1 MSNIYKDM
9 ATAIM
14 EEIQE
19 SKYALKNIRT
29 AANYAGHLKRLLS
42 RTQLTKETLFLKKN
56 QDKIISYLEKKGGST
71 RNQIC
76 CALKKYSVVLDI
88 EEAINFSTQQMDLAI
103 ELRKS
108 KIEQDRIMNK
118 KNENWVD
125 FNIIK
130 FHYKNALSFIRYYN
144 QIKEHKFTW
153 RLGTKTFPAYERNLK
168 MAFHLGLYV
177 SNIQYNPPR
186 RSQDWTLMK
195 VIPIGMVKNIK
206 EKDINNYCVT
216 IRGVPKQ
223 VIFLKYKTSEL
234 YGKQEFDL
242 NTDLQFIMRCWISY
256 HQEVPGNNLIS
267 HPSGAAKNPST
278 FGKTIQKV
286 MNDFVVGEK
295 NIKVNMLR
303 NICITELY
311 KDIDVDA
318 LLNMAKMCGHT
329 LETAKEHYIKSNK
342 HKIELVENLM
352 T

>member
-14 EEIQE
+14 DEIQE

-76 CALKKYSVVLDI
+76 CALKKYSVVLNI
-88 EEAINFSTQQMDLAI
+88 EEAINFSSQQMDLAI
-103 ELRKS
+103 EMRKS
-108 KIEQDRIMNK
+108 KMEQDRITNK

-125 FNIIK
+125 FNVIH
-130 FHYKNALSFIRYYN
+130 FHYKNALAFIKHYN
-144 QIKEHKFTW
+144 EMKEHKYTW
-153 RLGTKTFPAYERNLK
+153 RIGTKTFPAYERNLN
-168 MAFHLGLYV
+168 MAFHLGLFV
-177 SNIQYNPPR
+177 SNIEYNPPR

-195 VIPIGMVKNIK
+195 VIPISMVKNIK

-216 IRGVPKQ
+216 IRGIPKQ
-223 VIFLKYKTSEL
+223 VIFLKYKTCDE
-234 YGKQEFDL
+234 YGRQEFDL

-256 HQEVPGNNLIS
+256 HSEIPGNNLIS

-278 FGKTIQKV
+278 FGKSIQKV
-286 MNDFVVGEK
+286 MNDFVVGDK
-295 NIKVNMLR
+295 RVKVNMLR

-311 KDIDVDA
+311 RNVDVNCILKWA
-318 LLNMAKMCGHT
+318 TACGHT
-329 LETAKEHYIKSNK
+329 IETAKEYYIQNNK
-342 HKIELVENLM
+342 HKIELANSL
-352 T
+352 TK